1 MSASTH
7 DTPLCIALL
16 DSHELVRYAL
26 RTRIEQEP
34 AWTVTGVFE
43 HPGEMLDALAHGAS
57 FDLVVMNHVLDTHNG
72 VDLVCTL
79 RANFPAIR
87 ILVCSEYE
95 RADTIARLFRLGVNG
110 FIGRTQSLDDHVEAV
125 RKVATGN
132 TYFSARVMGIKP
144 TADVFAPQPRGPG
157 AAPALVAH
165 PDLTARERVVLEH
178 CLQGLSIAQ
187 IADQMARSYKTISSQ
202 KQSAYRKLG
211 VRNDAELIAMLSR
224 NDRALLDRY

>member
-1 MSASTH
+1 MSASPH
-7 DTPLCIALL
+7 DMPLCIALL

-34 AWTVTGVFE
+34 AWTVAGVFGDA
-43 HPGEMLDALAHGAS
+43 GELLDALAHGAS

-125 RKVATGN
+125 HKVATGN
-132 TYFSARVMGIKP
+132 TYFSARIMGMNP
-144 TADVFAPQPRGPG
+144 MANAFAPQPRAPG

-178 CLQGLSIAQ
+178 CLQGLSITQ
-187 IADQMARSYKTISSQ
+187 IADQMERSYKTISSQ

-224 NDRALLDRY
+224 NGRASHDRY